1 MVPTR
6 RNYNQNCPIARGL
19 DILGERWTLL
29 ILRELVGGPRRYGD
43 LRAELPG
50 IATNLLAERL
60 KELQDAG
67 LVDRADLPP
76 PIARTVYTPQRHG
89 LAAGTAH
96 LAEHRLV
103 WPGPAGPDRQRP
115 VSPLNG
121 FLAGILLGF
130 DPAGAAGLDATYRV
144 EIDGRRFEFA
154 VTQGR
159 LAGAHGEPSVT
170 VTASAADLVTARLGA
185 SEAKR
190 KAALRRINF
199 DGDQRRH
206 RRDAQRVFAV
216 RETPRERGRM
226 PAATTLCRW
235 NQRRRGRCW
244 WSTSVHSMRS

>member
-60 KELQDAG
+60 GELQDAG
-67 LVDRADLPP
+67 LVERTDLPA
-76 PIARTVYTPQRHG
+76 PIGRTVYTLSDMGWQRVLPILQSLAWFG
-89 LAAGTAH
+89 LD
-96 LAEHRLV
+96 RLDSIDS
-103 WPGPAGPDRQRP
+103 GP
-115 VSPLNG
+115 VTPLTG
-121 FLAGILLGF
+121 FLPGILLGF
-130 DPAGAAGLDATYRV
+130 DSGSAAGLEATYRV

-159 LAGAHGEPSVT
+159 LSGAHGEPSVT
-170 VTASAADLVTARLGA
+170 LTASAADLVTARLGA

-199 DGDQRRH
+199 TGDP
-206 RRDAQRVFAV
+206 DAVDALRQAFS
-216 RETPRERGRM
+216 
-226 PAATTLCRW
+226 L
-235 NQRRRGRCW
+235 
-244 WSTSVHSMRS
+244 

>member
-1 MVPTR
+1 MPL

-19 DILGERWTLL
+19 DVLGERWTLL

-67 LVDRADLPP
+67 LVDRTDLPA
-76 PIARTVYTPQRHG
+76 PIGRTVYTLSDVGWQRVLPILQSIAWFG
-89 LAAGTAH
+89 LD
-96 LAEHRLV
+96 RLD
-103 WPGPAGPDRQRP
+103 PFEDGP
-115 VSPLNG
+115 VSQLNG

-130 DPAGAAGLDATYRV
+130 DSGGAAGLEATCRV

-170 VTASAADLVTARLGA
+170 LTASAADLVTARLGA

-190 KAALRRINF
+190 KAALRRIGF
-199 DGDQRRH
+199 SGDP
-206 RRDAQRVFAV
+206 DAVDAV
-216 RETPRERGRM
+216 RRTFS
-226 PAATTLCRW
+226 L
-235 NQRRRGRCW
+235 
-244 WSTSVHSMRS
+244 